1 MAQVVEVGTWL
12 SHSSCPTPAKV
23 SCLSNTVKGLCS
35 SPACRG
41 QEVEPNLTRS
51 REVVVTSCN
60 PFTGQHLHG
69 AAQHRPQEEAAVGKA
84 AASQTRRL
92 LASLLL
98 PPAPGTAGRTPFS
111 GLREPGMGFSIAEP
125 SPRGLSQSIP
135 NTNKQSSRLWGEVFR
150 DRGLGRNR

>member
-12 SHSSCPTPAKV
+12 SHSSCPTPAKAA
-23 SCLSNTVKGLCS
+23 CLSNTVKGLSAGLDVRS

-51 REVVVTSCN
+51 REVVVTCCN

-135 NTNKQSSRLWGEVFR
+135 NTNKQSSRLSGEVFR
-150 DRGLGRNR
+150 D